1 MMKHKIKGKLLS
13 WIISFLCN
21 RKYCVVANGTM
32 SEKHDVLS
40 GVPQGTVLA
49 SLFFIIMIADIDQ
62 NLKDSVSRLFADDTK
77 VSAKIRTQEDTE
89 RLQQD
94 LDRIY
99 TWADEN
105 LMEFNENKFEKMS
118 HGYTKNVNK
127 GEYKTKSGQLIEES
141 KTVKD
146 LGILT
151 SKDVSFDEHLD
162 ELVLSSNIKAGLLL
176 GTLKTIEGEPMMKMF
191 YSYI

>member
-1 MMKHKIKGKLLS
+1 M
-13 WIISFLCN
+13 
-21 RKYCVVANGTM
+21 VNGTL

-62 NLKDSVSRLFADDTK
+62 NLKNSVSRLFADDTK

-118 HGYTKNVNK
+118 HGYTKNVSK
-127 GEYKTKSGQLIEES
+127 GTCKTKSDQIIEET

-146 LGILT
+146 LGMTRGTIIASLT
-151 SKDVSFDEHLD
+151 ISVSLR
-162 ELVLSSNIKAGLLL
+162 G
-176 GTLKTIEGEPMMKMF
+176 
-191 YSYI
+191 YI

>member
-1 MMKHKIKGKLLS
+1 M
-13 WIISFLCN
+13 LCL
-21 RKYCVVANGTM
+21 ANGSM

-62 NLKDSVSRLFADDTK
+62 NLKNSVSRLFTDDTK

-105 LMEFNENKFEKMS
+105 LMEFNENNFEKMS
-118 HGYTKNVNK
+118 HGYLRNVSK
-127 GEYKTKSGQLIEES
+127 GTYKTKSGQLIEES

-162 ELVLSSNIKAGLLL
+162 DLVLSSNIKAGLLL
-176 GTLKTIEGEPMMKMF
+176 SIQRNKRHIK
-191 YSYI
+191 